1 MPPGST
7 WDQPH
12 KAHAR
17 ILVEKFMSLQRTTAY
32 RYPTEQGI
40 LFLTFL
46 AVFVVILLTAALT
59 FRLGLLIIAFTLVAA
74 YLSNLFQ
81 HQALIRSATK
91 VSTQSAPAL
100 TRLAQECVQ
109 KLQPGPIQIFIA
121 QNPAL
126 NAYTFGLTNPRVVVL
141 YSSLFR
147 EMDGDEIRF
156 VLGHELGHICLGH
169 TWLNSIAGGM
179 AGIPSTFLISS
190 ILKGILLWWN
200 RACEYSADRAGLLA
214 CGRADKAVSALVKLA
229 AGPAGLRNPQDLERV
244 LRAVQDEAD
253 DPLNIFSETMAT
265 HPLIL
270 KRINAIRRYAGSSG
284 YQRLQREIDANC

>member
-1 MPPGST
+1 
-7 WDQPH
+7 
-12 KAHAR
+12 
-17 ILVEKFMSLQRTTAY
+17 MSFRRTTAY
-32 RYPTEQGI
+32 RYPTEHGI

-46 AVFVVILLTAALT
+46 SVFLVILLTAALT
-59 FRLGLLIIAFTLVAA
+59 FRLGLLIVGLTLVAA
-74 YLSNLFQ
+74 YVSNLFH
-81 HQALIRSATK
+81 HQMLIRSATR
-91 VSTQSAPAL
+91 VSAQTAPAL
-100 TRLAQECVQ
+100 TQLARECVI
-109 KLQPGPIQIFIA
+109 KLKPGPIQVFIA

-126 NAYTFGLTNPRVVVL
+126 NAYTFGLNDPKVVVL
-141 YSSLFR
+141 YSGLFR

-190 ILKGILLWWN
+190 LLKGILLWWN

-214 CGRADKAVSALVKLA
+214 CGRPDKAVSALVKLA
-229 AGPAGLRNPQDLERV
+229 AGPAGLRNPGDLERV

-253 DPLNIFSETMAT
+253 DPLNLLSESMAT

-270 KRINAIRRYAGSSG
+270 KRIQAIRRYAESAG
-284 YQRLQREIDANC
+284 YRSLQREINANC